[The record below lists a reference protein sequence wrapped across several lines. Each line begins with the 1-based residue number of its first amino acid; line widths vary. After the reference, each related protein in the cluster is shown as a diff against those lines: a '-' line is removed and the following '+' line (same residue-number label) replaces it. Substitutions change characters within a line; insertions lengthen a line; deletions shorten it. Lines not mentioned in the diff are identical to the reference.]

1 MTITWYN
8 KISNMAILNNS
19 FIEIAISEKR
29 ISKFLPILNLEIPEY
44 TFPFNVTECS
54 ARDTSIY
61 VAKKLGFKSCSDHS
75 SCYRSRQLEP
85 TSTETKSP

>member
-1 MTITWYN
+1 
-8 KISNMAILNNS
+8 MAILNNS
-19 FIEIAISEKR
+19 FIVIAISEKR
-29 ISKFLPILNLEIPEY
+29 ISKFLQILNLEIPEY

-75 SCYRSRQLEP
+75 SSVTDLDSLNLPQQKLNPLNCSRQ
-85 TSTETKSP
+85 